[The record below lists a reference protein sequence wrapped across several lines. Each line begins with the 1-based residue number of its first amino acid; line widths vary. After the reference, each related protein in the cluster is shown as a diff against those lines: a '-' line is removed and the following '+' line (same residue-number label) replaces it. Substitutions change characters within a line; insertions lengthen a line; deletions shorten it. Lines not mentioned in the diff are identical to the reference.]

1 MEGMNMKMRTFMIC
15 LMALAVLGGCSR
27 HEGAGREAPALEAQT
42 MEVQLQ
48 RVPDT
53 YEAVGTVRSK
63 VTATV
68 SAKVMASIQHIR
80 VKAGDSV
87 RAGEELAS
95 LDDRDMRAEYE
106 RARADFLRY
115 KALLESQAATPAEF
129 DAVQSRYRVAEANV
143 SYASITAPFDGV
155 VGQKLCEEGDLASPG
170 KALFVVEQPADFRL
184 EVQVPERLAS
194 AVGLGNRVRVSI
206 DATED
211 DCAGTVAE
219 ADPVGDPSIRSFLVK
234 IDLRCGKPLK
244 SGMFGRAQ
252 FVVGQRSG
260 LFLPRAVIHERGQL
274 TFLFVV
280 ADGHAHMRLVK
291 TGNETP
297 VGVEVLSGLQLG
309 ERVITNANG
318 ELSDGSSIREK

>member
-1 MEGMNMKMRTFMIC
+1 MNTRRVMIFVT
-15 LMALAVLGGCSR
+15 ALAVLGGCGR
-27 HEGAGREAPALEAQT
+27 HEGAGPESPALEAQT
-42 MEVQLQ
+42 MEAQLQ

-68 SAKVMASIQHIR
+68 SAKVMASIQRIR

-87 RAGEELAS
+87 RAGETLAS

-115 KALLESQAATPAEF
+115 KALLDGQAATPAEF
-129 DAVQSRYRVAEANV
+129 EAVQSRYRVAEANV

-194 AVGLGNRVRVSI
+194 AVGPGNNVRVSI

-234 IDLRCGKPLK
+234 IDLRCDKALK

-260 LFLPRAVIHERGQL
+260 LFLPPSAIHERGQL
-274 TFLFVV
+274 TFVFV
-280 ADGHAHMRLVK
+280 ATDGHAHMRLVK
-291 TGNETP
+291 VGNEIP
-297 VGVEVLSGLQLG
+297 AGVEILSGLQPG
-309 ERVITNANG
+309 ERVITSAGG
-318 ELSDGSSIREK
+318 ELADGSSIREK